1 MVDLRAGNV
10 SIHTRP
16 EPTLK
21 PFKKIDTLGQY
32 GHESLKGARPCF
44 VILDSRYFYTTK
56 SQLLGDFGAEIKKN
70 KIATVGPD
78 NGYFREKKVRHCI
91 LRLNKNIS

>member
-10 SIHTRP
+10 SIYTLP

-32 GHESLKGARPCF
+32 GHESLKGARPTVRF
-44 VILDSRYFYTTK
+44 LLSWILVIFTPQSLS
-56 SQLLGDFGAEIKKN
+56 
-70 KIATVGPD
+70 
-78 NGYFREKKVRHCI
+78 C
-91 LRLNKNIS
+91 